1 MNKVLLPF
9 HISFNSS
16 RDYLLSI
23 RGLGL
28 KSVECVRLLTLH
40 HMAFPVCFLVPRP
53 PKIFSSIFLILK
65 LYADSGGHQC
75 WSDMRE
81 AWMGATSTPAR
92 VSSVAPIGN
101 VFIFILCCWSFSIYD
116 QPWHIIWSSIMK
128 VSHARA
134 HTEIPL
140 ASTMQVRSTD
150 IVRLVQ
156 SIYLII
162 YLAGQ
167 IHWCLP
173 LCRYE
178 LHYQMITFG
187 KVVNMKTTNLV
198 IQHGLFYC
206 ELTYFFA
213 FLHI

>member
-1 MNKVLLPF
+1 MLLPF

-40 HMAFPVCFLVPRP
+40 HMAFPVCFLVPQP
-53 PKIFSSIFLILK
+53 PKDFSSIFLILK
-65 LYADSGGHQC
+65 LCMLIQVDTNVGRICVRLGWVPLQPLPESLQLHLLEMY
-75 WSDMRE
+75 
-81 AWMGATSTPAR
+81 
-92 VSSVAPIGN
+92 VSS
-101 VFIFILCCWSFSIYD
+101 FSVVDLYPYMISHD
-116 QPWHIIWSSIMK
+116 IWVQSSIMK
-128 VSHARA
+128 VSHAGA

-140 ASTMQVRSTD
+140 ASTMQARSTD

-187 KVVNMKTTNLV
+187 KVVNVKLQ
-198 IQHGLFYC
+198 IY
-206 ELTYFFA
+206 
-213 FLHI
+213 

>member
-1 MNKVLLPF
+1 
-9 HISFNSS
+9 
-16 RDYLLSI
+16 
-23 RGLGL
+23 
-28 KSVECVRLLTLH
+28 
-40 HMAFPVCFLVPRP
+40 MAFPVCFLVPRP
-53 PKIFSSIFLILK
+53 PKICSSIFLILK
-65 LYADSGGHQC
+65 LCMLIQVDTNVGRICVRLGWVPLQPLPESLQLHLLEMYLSLF
-75 WSDMRE
+75 
-81 AWMGATSTPAR
+81 
-92 VSSVAPIGN
+92 SVVDLYRYMI
-101 VFIFILCCWSFSIYD
+101 SHD
-116 QPWHIIWSSIMK
+116 IWVQSSIMK

-178 LHYQMITFG
+178 LHYQIITFG
-187 KVVNMKTTNLV
+187 EVVNLKLQ
-198 IQHGLFYC
+198 I
-206 ELTYFFA
+206 
-213 FLHI
+213 

>member
-1 MNKVLLPF
+1 MFKYIPY
-9 HISFNSS
+9 S
-16 RDYLLSI
+16 
-23 RGLGL
+23 
-28 KSVECVRLLTLH
+28 E
-40 HMAFPVCFLVPRP
+40 A
-53 PKIFSSIFLILK
+53 

-101 VFIFILCCWSFSIYD
+101 VFIFILCCWSLSIYD
-116 QPWHIIWSSIMK
+116 QPWHISLIFYNEGIPCC
-128 VSHARA
+128 HAGA

-140 ASTMQVRSTD
+140 ASTMQARSTD

-187 KVVNMKTTNLV
+187 KVVNMKLQ
-198 IQHGLFYC
+198 I
-206 ELTYFFA
+206 
-213 FLHI
+213 